1 MMKIL
6 VTSHKGGSGKTTLV
20 AHLAVKAEQLPEK
33 QILQA
38 ATKSRR

>member
-1 MMKIL
+1 MKTIL
-6 VTSHKGGSGKTTLV
+6 ITSQKGGSGKITLV